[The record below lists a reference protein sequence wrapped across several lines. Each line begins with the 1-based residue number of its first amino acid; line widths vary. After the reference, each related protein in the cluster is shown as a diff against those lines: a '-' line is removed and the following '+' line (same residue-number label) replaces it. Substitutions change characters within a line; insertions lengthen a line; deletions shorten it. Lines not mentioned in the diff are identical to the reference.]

1 MKTLLYRTWSIV
13 RLAFKRLFAQRGLA
27 VATAVG
33 LIAALGLVMSVPL
46 YTDAVYFRLLR
57 ETLNGESKSIQGT
70 PLSFRFRY
78 VGARDGTLEWENLQT
93 IDNYLSSQAY
103 DILGLP
109 RYDFTHHFKT
119 EIYQVFIPANQD
131 NLNESIT
138 WVSFS
143 TLSNIEKH
151 INLVGGNLPQ
161 VAEFSADSTI
171 EALIYQDVA
180 DKYKWQIGDEFFAK
194 HGNTSIPF
202 RISGFWTPAD
212 PLEKFWSAPLDE
224 LAIVPEGTF
233 SGRISAY
240 QKNEI
245 YLGIWQTVADGG
257 DIHAGN
263 IAPLLK
269 RIETMNLEA
278 VGALPKIVL
287 DDSPVTN
294 LKDYQKGVPGLTFLL
309 FAYSVPIVVLLLAFI
324 GLVVGLYVDQQR
336 NQIAVLRSRGAT
348 KLQVVG
354 IAMFEGLILGGI
366 ALLFGALLGI
376 GIARLI
382 GQARSFLKF
391 TFQPDL
397 RVGIT
402 PLVLAIGLGAVFLML
417 LAQLVPTFSAAG
429 HTILTYKQER
439 ARLLRP
445 PWWQRIWLDVL
456 LLIPTGYGFYILQ
469 KQGSIAAE
477 GGKAVNDLF
486 QNPLLFLTP
495 SLGLLALTLFL
506 ARLLPYTM
514 SFLSWLTA
522 RTNSVGMLMATRQLA
537 RSPGLFTA
545 PLMLLTLTLSLS
557 TFTASLANT
566 LDEHLTKQMYYKS
579 GADIRVSE
587 VGLETG
593 VILGGSGERW
603 LFKPVSSHL
612 KLPGVLAAARVGRY
626 QMVVDYNHVGN
637 TGKFIGIDRLDFP
650 KVSYW
655 QRAFAGQSLGEL
667 MNLLAA
673 SPDSVLVSRQFLA
686 DAEKKIGDPV
696 SIIANPFGET
706 APMTLKIVGAF
717 DIFPT
722 WYPEDGPLF
731 VGNMN
736 YFFQE
741 AGKQYPYDVWLKTT
755 PDADHRRIIWGIRG
769 LTALLEPG
777 DHSQVDNEGLN
788 IFVTDWQS
796 APLQIFAEQRRPP
809 RQGLFGLLSVGF
821 VASASLTVLGFLLY
835 ALFSFRRRFIE
846 LGVLRAIGLSTGQM
860 TLLLAWEMA
869 ALILIGMAAGTG
881 LGVWV
886 SAWFIPYLQVGAEA
900 ATRYPPFIVQIA
912 WGSLSQIYLLFG
924 LLFAVAL
931 AGLTALLV
939 RMKIFQ
945 AVKLGET
952 T

>member
-1 MKTLLYRTWSIV
+1 MKNLFYRTWSIV

-27 VATAVG
+27 LATAIG

-57 ETLNGESKSIQGT
+57 ESLIGESKSIQGT

-78 VGARDGTLEWENLQT
+78 VGARDGTLEWDNLQA
-93 IDNYLSSQAY
+93 IDSYLSSQAFKT
-103 DILGLP
+103 LGLP
-109 RYDFTHHFKT
+109 QYDFTHHYKT
-119 EIYQVFIPANQD
+119 EIYQVFIPNSQDDLNQW
-131 NLNESIT
+131 IT
-138 WVSFS
+138 WVSFG
-143 TLSNIEKH
+143 TLNNLDQH
-151 INLVGGNLPQ
+151 IKLVDGSFPQ
-161 VAEFSADSTI
+161 VAAFSADSII

-180 DKYKWQIGDEFFAK
+180 ERYKWQIGDEFIAK
-194 HGNTSIPF
+194 HGNSSIPF
-202 RISGFWTPAD
+202 RISGFWMPTD
-212 PLEKFWSAPLDE
+212 PLEKFWSAPLEE
-224 LAIVPEGTF
+224 LAIVPEATF
-233 SGRISAY
+233 SSRIGSY
-240 QKNEI
+240 LKGEI

-257 DIHAGN
+257 SLHVGD

-269 RIETMNLEA
+269 RIETLEQQA
-278 VGALPKIVL
+278 GSALPKIVL
-287 DDSPVTN
+287 DDSPVKN

-354 IAMFEGLILGGI
+354 IALLEGLILGGL
-366 ALLFGALLGI
+366 ALLFGSLLGV

-382 GQARSFLKF
+382 GQARSFLNF
-391 TFQPDL
+391 TIQPDL

-439 ARLLRP
+439 ARMLRP

-477 GGKAVNDLF
+477 GGKAINDLF

-495 SLGLLALTLFL
+495 SLGLFALTLFL

-514 SFLSWLTA
+514 AFLSWLTA
-522 RTNSVGMLMATRQLA
+522 RTNSVGILMATRQLA
-537 RSPGLFTA
+537 RAPGLFTA

-557 TFTASLANT
+557 TFTASLART
-566 LDEHLTKQMYYKS
+566 LDGHLTKEMYYKT
-579 GADIRVSE
+579 GADIQVSE

-593 VILGGSGERW
+593 AIIGGSGERW
-603 LFKPVSSHL
+603 LFKPISSHL
-612 KLPGVLAAARVGRY
+612 QLPGVLAAARVGRY
-626 QMVVDYNHVGN
+626 QMVVDYNHVAN
-637 TGKFIGIDRLDFP
+637 TAIFMGIDRLDFP

-655 QRAFAGQSLGEL
+655 QRDFAGQSLGEL

-673 SPDSVLVSRQFLA
+673 NPDNVLVSRQFLT
-686 DAEKKIGDPV
+686 DGEKKIGDPV

-731 VGNMN
+731 VGNLN
-736 YFFQE
+736 YFFQQ
-741 AGKQYPYDVWLKTT
+741 AGKQYPYDVWMKTT

-769 LTALLEPG
+769 LTALLERG
-777 DHSQVDNEGLN
+777 DHSQIDNEGLN
-788 IFVTDWQS
+788 IFVTQWQS

-846 LGVLRAIGLSTGQM
+846 LGVLRAIGLSTVQM
-860 TLLLAWEMA
+860 TLLLAWELA

-886 SAWFIPYLQVGAEA
+886 SAWFIPYLQVGVEVT
-900 ATRYPPFIVQIA
+900 TRYPPFIVTIA
-912 WGSLSQIYLLFG
+912 WGALSQIYLLFG

-931 AGLTALLV
+931 GSLTALLV

>member
-27 VATAVG
+27 VATAIG

-57 ETLNGESKSIQGT
+57 ESLIGESKSVQGT

-78 VGARDGTLEWENLQT
+78 VGARDGILEWDNLQAV
-93 IDNYLSSQAY
+93 DSYLSGQAY
-103 DILGLP
+103 KTLGLP
-109 RYDFTHHFKT
+109 KYGFTHHYKT
-119 EIYQVFIPANQD
+119 EIYQVFIPENQD
-131 NLNESIT
+131 DLNNWIT
-138 WVSFS
+138 WVSFG
-143 TLSNIEKH
+143 TLNNLDKH
-151 INLVGGNLPQ
+151 IKLVAGSFPQ
-161 VAEFSADSTI
+161 VAEFSAGSMI
-171 EALIYQDVA
+171 ETLIYQDVA
-180 DKYKWQIGDEFFAK
+180 EKYKWQIGDELIAK
-194 HGNTSIPF
+194 HGNTSLPF
-202 RISGFWTPAD
+202 RISGFWTPTD
-212 PLEKFWSAPLDE
+212 PLEKFWSTPLEE
-224 LAIVPEGTF
+224 LAIVPEETF

-240 QKNEI
+240 LKGEI

-257 DIHAGN
+257 SLHVGD
-263 IAPLLK
+263 IAPLLT
-269 RIETMNLEA
+269 RIETFKQQATN
-278 VGALPKIVL
+278 ALPKIVL
-287 DDSPVTN
+287 DDSPVVN

-354 IAMFEGLILGGI
+354 IAFLEGLLLGGL
-366 ALLFGALLGI
+366 ALLFGSLLGI

-382 GQARSFLKF
+382 GQARSFLNF
-391 TFQPDL
+391 TIQPDL

-402 PLVLAIGLGAVFLML
+402 PLVLAIGLGAVLLML

-439 ARLLRP
+439 ARMLRP

-469 KQGSIAAE
+469 KQGSLAAE
-477 GGKAVNDLF
+477 GGKAINDLF

-495 SLGLLALTLFL
+495 SLGLFALTLFL

-514 SFLSWLTA
+514 AFLSWLTS

-537 RSPGLFTA
+537 RAPGLFTA

-557 TFTASLANT
+557 TFTASLAQT
-566 LDEHLTKQMYYKS
+566 LDGHLTKQMYYKS
-579 GADIRVSE
+579 GADLRVSE
-587 VGLETG
+587 IGLATG
-593 VILGGSGERW
+593 VTLGGSGERW
-603 LFKPVSSHL
+603 LFRPISSHL

-626 QMVVDYNHVGN
+626 QMIVDYNHVAN
-637 TGKFIGIDRLDFP
+637 TAIFIGIDRLDFP

-655 QRAFAGQSLGEL
+655 QRDFTGQSLGEL
-667 MNLLAA
+667 MNLLA
-673 SPDSVLVSRQFLA
+673 STPNSMLVSRQFLT
-686 DAEKKIGDPV
+686 DAEKKIGDSV
-696 SIIANPFGET
+696 SFIANPFGET
-706 APMTLKIVGAF
+706 TPFTAKIVGAF

-731 VGNMN
+731 VGNLN

-741 AGKQYPYDVWLKTT
+741 AGKQYPYDVWMKTT
-755 PDADHRRIIWGIRG
+755 PDADHNRIIWGIRG

-846 LGVLRAIGLSTGQM
+846 LGVLRAIGLSTLQM
-860 TLLLAWEMA
+860 TLLLAWELA
-869 ALILIGMAAGTG
+869 ALILIGMVAGTG

-886 SAWFIPYLQVGAEA
+886 SAWFIPYLQVGIEA
-900 ATRYPPFIVQIA
+900 ATRYPPFIVTIA
-912 WGSLSQIYLLFG
+912 WGALSRIYLLFG

-931 AGLTALLV
+931 GGLTALLV
-939 RMKIFQ
+939 KMKIFQ

>member
-1 MKTLLYRTWSIV
+1 MKTFLYRTLSIV
-13 RLAFKRLFAQRGLA
+13 RLSFKRLFAQRGLA
-27 VATAVG
+27 AATSIG
-33 LIAALGLVMSVPL
+33 LIVALGLVMSVPL
-46 YTDAVYFRLLR
+46 YTDAVYFRILR
-57 ETLNGESKSIQGT
+57 ESLIGEYRSISGT

-78 VGARDGTLEWENLQT
+78 VGARDGEVEWENLQA
-93 IDNYLSSQAY
+93 IDSYLSGQAFKT
-103 DILGLP
+103 LHLP
-109 RYDFTHHFKT
+109 EYDFTHHYKT
-119 EIYQVFIPANQD
+119 EIYQVFLPGREEEIND
-131 NLNESIT
+131 WIT

-143 TLSNIEKH
+143 TLSNPERH
-151 INLVGGNLPQ
+151 IQVVQGTFPQ
-161 VAEFSADSTI
+161 VAEFSAGSTV

-180 DKYKWQIGDEFFAK
+180 EKYKWQVGDSFVAK
-194 HGNTSIPF
+194 HGNVSIPF
-202 RISGFWTPAD
+202 RISGIWAPVD
-212 PLEKFWSAPLDE
+212 PLEKFWSAPLEE
-224 LAIVPEGTF
+224 LAIVPEATF

-240 QKNEI
+240 LKNEI

-257 DIHAGN
+257 DLHVGD
-263 IAPLLK
+263 IAPLLS
-269 RIETMNLEA
+269 RIDTLQEQA
-278 VGALPKIVL
+278 ISALPKTVL
-287 DDSPVTN
+287 DDSPVKN
-294 LKDYQKGVPGLTFLL
+294 LQDYQKGVPGLTFLL

-324 GLVVGLYVDQQR
+324 SLVVGLYVDQQR

-354 IAMFEGLILGGI
+354 IALLEGLLLGGL
-366 ALLFGALLGI
+366 ALVIGSLLGM

-382 GQARSFLKF
+382 GQARSFMNF
-391 TFQPDL
+391 SFQPDL

-402 PLVLAIGLGAVFLML
+402 PIVMAIGLGTVFLML
-417 LAQLVPTFSAAG
+417 IAQMAPTISAAG

-439 ARLLRP
+439 ARMLRS

-469 KQGSIAAE
+469 KQGSLAAE
-477 GGKAVNDLF
+477 GGTAIQDLF

-495 SLGLLALTLFL
+495 SLGLFALTLFL

-514 SFLSWLTA
+514 AFLAWLTA

-545 PLMLLTLTLSLS
+545 PLILLTLTLSLS
-557 TFTASLANT
+557 TFTASLAQT
-566 LDEHLTKQMYYKS
+566 LDGHLTKEMYYKS
-579 GADIRVSE
+579 GADLRASE

-612 KLPGVLAAARVGRY
+612 KLQGVTEATRVGRF
-626 QMVVDYNHVGN
+626 QMVVEINHVAY
-637 TGKFIGIDRLDFP
+637 TAVYIGIDRLDFP
-650 KVSYW
+650 KVGYW
-655 QRAFAGQSLGEL
+655 QKDFAGQSLGEL

-673 SPDSVLVSRQFLA
+673 SPENLLVSSQFLA
-686 DAEKKIGDPV
+686 DSGRKIGDEV
-696 SIIANPFGET
+696 SYIASPFGEIS
-706 APMTLKIVGAF
+706 PMSGIIVGVF

-722 WYPEDGPLF
+722 WYPEEGPLF
-731 VGNMN
+731 IGNLN
-736 YFFQE
+736 SFFQQ
-741 AGKQYPYDVWLKTT
+741 AGKQYPYEVWMKTA
-755 PDADHRRIIWGIRG
+755 PGADHRRIIWGIRG

-777 DHSQVDNEGLN
+777 DHSQMDENGLN

-846 LGVLRAIGLSTGQM
+846 LGVLRAIGLSKVQM
-860 TLLLAWEMA
+860 ILLLAWELA
-869 ALILIGMAAGTG
+869 ALILIGMLAGTG

-886 SAWFIPYLQVGAEA
+886 SAWFIPYLQVGADA
-900 ATRYPPFIVQIA
+900 ATRYPPFIVSIA
-912 WGSLSQIYLLFG
+912 WGALSQIYLLFG

-931 AGLTALLV
+931 GGLTALLV